1 MTTADQSLVKIYS
14 DRTYTHTTMVR
25 HQGTVIALAVD
36 DKRRIVYTVLDLSSF
51 DEKKGELDVAYW
63 SENPAELPF
72 PGEVVKVGY
81 AVAGA
86 TAMPVVKKGGRT
98 EAGADE
104 VLTPEET
111 DPFLSSTARLTAP
124 GVPFQVISD
133 GSHVV
138 VLRQAIDRGHAD
150 AVFTLADGTGST
162 GNSGRTD
169 VVKTGTTSA
178 AVVDGTLLCDRFLLV
193 GNVLKP
199 VSEVRFKRSR
209 HKTRPASEKDSLGP
223 ADMDGKAF
231 FEPTQELD
239 LIRNLSGGRFTA
251 VLTPTAVQ
259 GQLRWQ
265 FFAHNSATGRIDSF
279 NVEQAADGL
288 FNTQGSRYWTSPD
301 PKYRASVYERAPG
314 ICPFTSLPLVPV
326 TPDVPH
332 PETALQFN
340 GTSNYLNLGDAP
352 KLKFQGR
359 AYAVE
364 AWVKPGAAGGPVLAR
379 WSGTAGQGGF
389 QLRITGTGQAALDH
403 SGGTL
408 TSLQNIPADTW
419 AHIAASFDGTTATLY
434 IDGAFSGDKAL
445 PTTGDGSAL
454 LHIGAKPGGP
464 YYSGTIDEVRIW
476 NRARGRSEIA
486 DSSRYRLIGNEP
498 GLAAYYRFDEG
509 SGTTAYD
516 QTDTAAHANLDS
528 APQWVTSEAPVGEHP
543 GVRRDSFTLA
553 GRDIVSGLTSTLY
566 YQQEDTV
573 SGYQDTPKPAKRNA
587 RVLLAC
593 ATRPAGNTAADAHI
607 ATVDL
612 GVGIDGRL
620 ADIPDVVTLTE
631 LGRPVEQTSDLVSAQ
646 QQVLTGLE
654 QQAAAIQ
661 TEINSLTGEKAT
673 LEQAIAAS
681 NSAVASDPAR
691 WVVKLSAMGGF
702 LGIYAKSD
710 NRTEPIGMVDSSCP
724 HTRWRLVRAGSGS
737 RYGNPTY
744 ALVYDD
750 DPNVGVQAIQT
761 PYLGVGTEFRPL
773 NTSDVNQQWYVR
785 GTWNSGVQFQNVGKS
800 TWINVLPVMQVTDD
814 QTAITYTV
822 QKVGIIPDTTLQAKV
837 DRLAVVKALLPQR
850 NRDLVV
856 RTAEIQPARE
866 ELARRTAALLGYSD
880 LVLPV
885 PHIAVDI
892 NGLSSAGALLKFAR
906 SSATPALMDSAAG
919 RVALYFQGAN
929 NQFFAAYLDTG
940 VQRGS
945 QQLAGGGQTV
955 LLTARDAGVD
965 LAGTTVKVTDH
976 TVDGTVVGRLCDLT
990 LTRGTESE
998 TFRGLPRAGREL
1010 AAVVNGSAD
1019 EGVPVGTVAS
1029 VQDRTVTL
1037 AAGSPVALPASGYVR
1052 IGDTFHQVATAV
1064 DSGATR
1070 VILTVEPSSESV
1082 GAIVSLVRYDP
1093 SLATA
1098 SRPGASLSGGS
1109 QWVTV
1114 SAAKADVP
1122 VANGTATALVPGQGP
1137 RWRGDSPGR
1146 AFAFDGKAHRLS
1158 LPAPRL
1164 PQVTAP
1170 AGDLSMETWVL
1181 PTVIPSPG
1189 VRLIHLNSAGTR
1201 AALALAQGP
1210 LDGGMLLDGTDDAM
1224 KIDGADPTQ
1233 TDFTIECWLK
1243 RAANRTVVDTIVA
1256 CSTNG
1261 LAVGFTADGK
1271 FSFAFGTGTAAQTL
1285 TTTVAYTDSDWHH
1298 WAVTFD
1304 RTSKVQVIHRD
1315 GVEVARRT
1323 ATAVP
1328 AASTFLIVGRADGG
1342 PGGFFSGGLA
1352 ELRTWNTAR
1361 TAADISTARTRRAIP
1376 GEAGLTGAWI
1386 YDRTAQDTTIPDA
1399 QWLFTDTSG
1408 KGHHG
1413 GVWGSPAMN
1422 ESAIKGYRALAGAG
1436 DKARISREVYP
1447 AGQWAHLAAV
1457 YEESWAL
1464 RFNGSSWTETP
1475 DADALDLTEDLTI
1488 EVFAQIDSTGIRQ
1501 GLVSKG
1507 QLGDGQGGSTPYQ
1520 FSIIPGGQLEFAF
1533 EEPGSVIRRYT
1544 STTAVTGGFHLL
1556 AVVRKAGKSTE
1567 EIKGTKNIT
1576 YKDENGTN
1584 QTKTVDVID
1593 RVDTKTWDDIVFVID
1608 GTEVGTGRYTGPGP
1622 RGNNGPLEIG
1632 RARQGSSARYFW
1644 GTIGEVRLWAK
1655 ARDTAQLG
1663 NPVQPR
1669 DEGLIARWTF
1679 EENTGNTTTDAIGG
1693 YDLKLRGARWT
1704 TDPNPGASSF
1714 TLYRNGTP
1722 IPADTPTGSPLGDW
1736 GGDQLTLGSRKN
1748 TGGAYDQFYEGVL
1761 EEVRLWRTARTP
1773 EQILDS
1779 LFTRL
1784 KGNKEDLLG
1793 YWPFDTNSIA
1803 TTSEAAAL
1811 QDQSLRGNHLDP
1823 ATTNP
1828 PLTLST
1834 APVSTDTAAVRS
1846 ALSGIRTPFHELIT
1860 APPTAT
1866 EYADLQYTAA
1876 GEAQGVLK
1884 RAYTHLKDGTWH
1896 LTTGYKVGDL
1906 ISEWVSQIQ
1915 YDPQLIGY
1923 IEGAPPVP
1931 SENLTSTT
1939 HDPEGCS
1946 SVTFRQAEEV
1956 TSTLSSDT
1964 EKSVNT
1970 AFNIA
1975 AGLDT
1980 DAQILMI
1987 TAPLG
1992 IGTAQP
1998 LASLNVKVRAGGSFE
2013 FSNAWTDETTVSQGT
2028 TTERDTTATL
2038 TGHWEDPA
2046 KILNKAIGRRYVPA
2060 NTGYALVQSETADV
2074 YALRLVHTGTL
2085 VAYRMLPNPDIPK
2098 DWNIIDFPLNPQY
2111 TKQGTLDG
2119 GVGFD
2124 ERGKVLDPAYPN
2136 ARQRGD
2142 YSYFKPREAYALK
2155 RRILRE
2161 HQELESYYAGVST
2174 DTGDSDPTG
2183 DRAKRLLESFSGPL
2197 PPAPD
2202 KNPPDQAT
2210 AAFANRNIANTYV
2223 WTADGGF
2230 FAETTSTTDVVTQ
2243 TTGGSYSLSGAV
2255 TLGLEIGFEVAGVG
2269 AGFQMDA
2276 SIGGGMTTTR
2286 HRSKESTRTHSLDV
2300 TCDPTRDLQ
2309 KYDNNGKPQYDTKGE
2324 PILAPGKVDAYRFMT
2339 FYLGQDNTHFDDF
2352 YNKVADPTWLANS
2365 NDAAAAALRQARQ
2378 SDTKPPC
2385 WRILHRVTYI
2395 SRILPAIPTDT
2406 TPPLDK
2412 ALHDIDIPSNYQLI
2426 QRLDPYTSTAT
2437 GSLGELTTATRDA
2450 LTTHLPQLLPHA
2462 IEITQFLADYY
2473 GIDD

>member
-1 MTTADQSLVKIYS
+1 
-14 DRTYTHTTMVR
+14 MVR
-25 HQGTVIALAVD
+25 HQGTVIAFAVD

-72 PGEVVKVGY
+72 PAEVVKVGY

-86 TAMPVVKKGGRT
+86 TAMPAVKKGGRT
-98 EAGADE
+98 EAGVDE

-124 GVPFQVISD
+124 DAPFQVISD

-138 VLRQAIDRGHAD
+138 VLRQAIARGHAD
-150 AVFTLADGTGST
+150 AVFTLADGVGSS
-162 GNSGRTD
+162 GDSGRVD
-169 VVKTGTTSA
+169 VVKSGTTPA
-178 AVVDGTLLCDRFLLV
+178 PVVDGTLLCDRFLLV
-193 GNVLKP
+193 GGRLKP
-199 VSEVRFKRSR
+199 VAEVRFKRSR

-239 LIRNLSGGRFTA
+239 LIRNLTGGRFTA
-251 VLTPTAVQ
+251 VLTPTAMQ
-259 GQLRWQ
+259 GQRRWQ

-279 NVEQAADGL
+279 NIEQDPDGL

-301 PKYRASVYERAPG
+301 PAYRGSVYERAPG

-340 GTSNYLNLGDAP
+340 GTSNYLNMGDAP

-364 AWVKPGAAGGPVLAR
+364 AWVKPRAAGGPVLAR
-379 WSGTAGQGGF
+379 GSGAAGQGGF
-389 QLRITGTGQAALDH
+389 QLRITGTGQVALDH

-408 TSLQNIPADTW
+408 TSLQNIQAGTW

-445 PTTGDGSAL
+445 PTSGDGTAL

-464 YYSGTIDEVRIW
+464 FYSGTIDEVRIW
-476 NRARGRSEIA
+476 NRARGQSEIA

-528 APQWVTSEAPVGEHP
+528 APQWVTSQAPVGEHP

-566 YQQEDTV
+566 YQQEDAV

-593 ATRPAGNTAADAHI
+593 ATRPTGNATADAHI

-631 LGRPVEQTSDLVSAQ
+631 LGRPVEQTSDQVSAQ
-646 QQVLTGLE
+646 QQILTGIE
-654 QQAAAIQ
+654 QQAAALQ
-661 TEINSLTGEKAT
+661 SEVNNLTEEKTT

-681 NSAVASDPAR
+681 TNAAANDPAR
-691 WVVKLSAMGGF
+691 WIVQLRGRYDST
-702 LGIYAKSD
+702 LGAYALGNSLPAQG
-710 NRTEPIGMVDSSCP
+710 NRVGLISKNNLYLE
-724 HTRWRLVRAGSGS
+724 WRLVRAGSATA
-737 RYGNPTY
+737 YGNPTY
-744 ALVYDD
+744 ALVSDNS
-750 DPNVGVQAIQT
+750 PSLAVQAI
-761 PYLGVGTEFRPL
+761 YYDRYITELKPFNASEPWQQWSVRGSW
-773 NTSDVNQQWYVR
+773 NTS
-785 GTWNSGVQFQNVGKS
+785 VQFQLAGHDI
-800 TWINVLPVMQVTDD
+800 WINEQSADRLADN
-814 QTAITYTV
+814 AAAALSFTV
-822 QKVGIIPDTTLQAKV
+822 EKVRIIPDTTLQAKV
-837 DRLAVVKALLPQR
+837 DRLAVVNPLLDQR
-850 NRDLVV
+850 KRELIAK
-856 RTAEIQPARE
+856 TAEIQPARE
-866 ELARRTAALLGYSD
+866 ELARRTAALLGDSD

-885 PHIAVDI
+885 PHIAIDV

-906 SSATPALMDSAAG
+906 TAAAPALMNGAAG
-919 RVALYFQGAN
+919 RVALYFQGSN
-929 NQFFAAYLDTG
+929 GQFFAAYLDIS

-945 QQLAGGGQTV
+945 QQLTGGGQTV

-976 TVDGTVVGRLCDLT
+976 TVGGAVVGRLCDLT
-990 LTRGTESE
+990 LTRGAESE
-998 TFRGLPRAGREL
+998 TFRGLPRVAREL
-1010 AAVVNGSAD
+1010 AAVVSGSAD
-1019 EGVPVGTVAS
+1019 EGVPVGTVDR

-1037 AAGSPVALPASGYVR
+1037 AAGAPVALPAAGYVR

-1064 DSGATR
+1064 ESGATR
-1070 VILTVEPSSESV
+1070 VTLTVEPSAESV

-1093 SLATA
+1093 SLAVA

-1122 VANGTATALVPGQGP
+1122 VANGTATALVPGHGP

-1146 AFAFDGKAHRLS
+1146 AFALDGKAQRLS
-1158 LPAPRL
+1158 LPAARL

-1189 VRLIHLNSAGTR
+1189 TRLLHLNSSGTR

-1210 LDGGMLLDGTDDAM
+1210 LDGGMLLDGVNDAM
-1224 KIDGADPTQ
+1224 QINGADPTQ

-1243 RAANRTVVDTIVA
+1243 RAANLTAVDTIVSCA
-1256 CSTNG
+1256 TNG
-1261 LAVGFTADGK
+1261 LTVGFTADGK
-1271 FSFAFGTGTAAQTL
+1271 FSFGFGTGTAAQTL

-1304 RTSKVQVIHRD
+1304 RTSKVQVIYRD
-1315 GVEVARRT
+1315 GVEVTRRT

-1328 AASTFLIVGRADGG
+1328 AASTYLIVGRTDVST
-1342 PGGFFSGGLA
+1342 FIHFSGGLA

-1376 GEAGLTGAWI
+1376 GESGLAGAWI
-1386 YDRTAQDTTIPDA
+1386 YDRTAQDTTVPDA
-1399 QWLFTDTSG
+1399 QWFFTDISG
-1408 KGHHG
+1408 NGRHG
-1413 GVWGSPAMN
+1413 GVWGNPAMS

-1436 DKARISREVYP
+1436 DKTRISREVYP

-1464 RFNGSSWTETP
+1464 RFNGSSWAETP

-1488 EVFAQIDSTGIRQ
+1488 EVFAQIDLTGLRQ
-1501 GLVSKG
+1501 GIVSKG
-1507 QLGDGQGGSTPYQ
+1507 LLGDGESGSTPYQ
-1520 FSIIPGGQLEFAF
+1520 FSILPGGKLEFAF

-1544 STTAVTGGFHLL
+1544 STTSVTNGFHRL

-1567 EIKGTKNIT
+1567 EVRGTKNIT
-1576 YKDENGTN
+1576 YKDQDGTN
-1584 QTKTVDVID
+1584 QTKTVDVVD

-1608 GTEVGTGRYTGPGP
+1608 GTEAGTGRYTGPGP
-1622 RGNNGPLEIG
+1622 RGNDGPLEIG
-1632 RARQGSSARYFW
+1632 RARQGSSVHFFW
-1644 GTIGEVRLWAK
+1644 GAIGEVRIWAR

-1663 NPVQPR
+1663 TPVQPR

-1679 EENTGNTTTDAIGG
+1679 EENTGSTTADPVGG

-1704 TDPNPGASSF
+1704 TDPDPGASSF
-1714 TLYRNGTP
+1714 TLYRNGQP
-1722 IPADTPTGSPLGDW
+1722 IPTDTPTGSPLGDW
-1736 GGDQLTLGSRKN
+1736 GSDQLTLGARKN
-1748 TGGAYDQFYEGVL
+1748 TSGTHDQLYEGVL

-1784 KGNKEDLLG
+1784 KGDKQDLLG
-1793 YWPFDTNSIA
+1793 YWPFDTASTTA
-1803 TTSEAAAL
+1803 TPETAAL

-1860 APPTAT
+1860 APPAAT
-1866 EYADLQYTAA
+1866 EYADLQYTAT

-1896 LTTGYKVGDL
+1896 LITGYKVGDL

-1931 SENLTSTT
+1931 SENLTSTV

-1998 LASLNVKVRAGGSFE
+1998 LASVNVKLRVGGSFE
-2013 FSNAWTDETTVSQGT
+2013 FSNAWTDETSVSQGT

-2046 KILNKAIGRRYVPA
+2046 KILNTAIGRRYVPA

-2074 YALRLVHTGTL
+2074 YALRLAHTGAL
-2085 VAYRMLPNPDIPK
+2085 VAYRMMPNPDIPK
-2098 DWNIIDFPLNPQY
+2098 DWNIISFPLNPQY

-2124 ERGKVLDPAYPN
+2124 DQGKVLDPAYPN

-2161 HQELESYYAGVST
+2161 HQELESFYNNVST
-2174 DTGDSDPTG
+2174 ETGDSDPTG

-2210 AAFANRNIANTYV
+2210 SAFANRNIANTYV

-2230 FAETTSTTDVVTQ
+2230 FAETTGTVDVITQ

-2255 TLGLEIGFEVAGVG
+2255 TLGMEIGFEVAGIG

-2300 TCDPTRDLQ
+2300 ECNPTRDLQ
-2309 KYDNNGKPQYDTKGE
+2309 QYDTAGKPQYDTKGK

-2395 SRILPAIPTDT
+2395 SRILPAIPTAT
-2406 TPPLDK
+2406 APPLEK
-2412 ALHDIDIPSNYQLI
+2412 ALRDIDIPSNYQLI
-2426 QRLDPYTSTAT
+2426 QRLNPYTSSAT
-2437 GSLGELTTATRDA
+2437 GSLGELATATRDA
-2450 LTTHLPQLLPHA
+2450 LSVHLPQLLPHA

-2473 GIDD
+2473 GITD